1 MPLARPFWGG
11 SHLAAPAGGRLCVGA
26 LGGLF
31 LVRPLLG
38 GRPWA
43 AGHRPWA
50 AAFRRQTRTAAIR
63 WPPKGG
69 PALCD
74 PLWAAALGRPPKGD
88 RPRAAAFG
96 GPSEGDR
103 PCAAALG
110 RSLVGGRVLALARG
124 RAPPSGLPDMGA
136 PLTLQMECQMMMVCG
151 SDKLGFPLRGW
162 KQKMHVTRSAG

>member
-1 MPLARPFWGG
+1 M
-11 SHLAAPAGGRLCVGA
+11 
-26 LGGLF
+26 
-31 LVRPLLG
+31 
-38 GRPWA
+38 
-43 AGHRPWA
+43 
-50 AAFRRQTRTAAIR
+50 
-63 WPPKGG
+63 
-69 PALCD
+69 CD

-151 SDKLGFPLRGW
+151 FDNLAFHFVAGSRKCMLPDRLVSFIGRFRTPYMGEINGKRRIKRSVTPTGARALYLDPLT
-162 KQKMHVTRSAG
+162 QSFHSCDLFDIMADASTQFYYPPFQC